1 MKTCE
6 HDFISIKRG
15 YFQCKLCKKLYL
27 SLHDIYGEG
36 WNDGINQG
44 RKEGEKVGK
53 AEATLSVASEKN
65 RLCSRCQRTSNAY
78 YDYDILCLECQEKD
92 KEAERTKTL
101 DEVREIL
108 KVEIKQSCAC
118 VKDYVCDLHT
128 ILKKISKLR
137 LKGVPDKGRGGKT

>member
-6 HDFISIKRG
+6 HEIKDNHHRHSDK
-15 YFQCKLCKKLYL
+15 FNIIC
-27 SLHDIYGEG
+27 
-36 WNDGINQG
+36 G
-44 RKEGEKVGK
+44 RCAEWGK
-53 AEATLSVASEKN
+53 AEADKECFVNHVTLKTHNEV
-65 RLCSRCQRTSNAY
+65 LVSN
-78 YDYDILCLECQEKD
+78 I
-92 KEAERTKTL
+92 EAERTRTL